1 MLKIT
6 FCLVRKAELTRDEF
20 QLYWRDNHAPLV
32 AAAREALGIKRYVQC
47 HTVPTSVDAAVRAGR
62 DMPEDDFDGVAEL
75 WFESEEALIA
85 TFSDPEGARHGAI
98 LLEDESKFID
108 FARSRIF
115 FGEENVVI
123 GD

>member
-6 FCLVRKAELTRDEF
+6 FCLVRKAELTRKEF
-20 QLYWRDNHAPLV
+20 QLYWREHHAPLV

-47 HTVPTSVDAAVRAGR
+47 HTVRTSVDAAVRTGR
-62 DMPEDDFDGVAEL
+62 GMPEDDYDGVAEL
-75 WFESEEALIA
+75 WFDSEEALIA
-85 TFSDPEGARHGAI
+85 TFGDPEGARHGAI
-98 LLEDESKFID
+98 LLEDEGKFID

-115 FGEENVVI
+115 FGKENVVI